1 MPRKTK
7 VLYPSPLYP
16 STSHPPIKAVI
27 FDFDGTLADTM
38 MIVAKSVNQ
47 HAEKFGYRKIDL
59 SLIRDKRAIDVI
71 KQDMGIS
78 LWKVP
83 YLIWR
88 GKKIIQKELQQA
100 KLFPGVMEMIQAL
113 QEKYMVAILTSN
125 RKDTVQH
132 VLDKHKVKIPSIY
145 SSGLFRKHRSLQNIL
160 DKLDLQPDEVIYVG
174 DELRDIEA
182 CRKVGIKIISVS
194 WGYNSPQA
202 LREAGADFI
211 AGQPEDV
218 VKIMNHQQKLYK

>member
-88 GKKIIQKELQQA
+88 GEKKIQKEEPKA
-100 KLFPGVMEMIQAL
+100 KHVPGGVGE
-113 QEKYMVAILTSN
+113 IL
-125 RKDTVQH
+125 
-132 VLDKHKVKIPSIY
+132 
-145 SSGLFRKHRSLQNIL
+145 
-160 DKLDLQPDEVIYVG
+160 
-174 DELRDIEA
+174 A
-182 CRKVGIKIISVS
+182 
-194 WGYNSPQA
+194 
-202 LREAGADFI
+202 
-211 AGQPEDV
+211 
-218 VKIMNHQQKLYK
+218 

>member
-1 MPRKTK
+1 MATPTK
-7 VLYPSPLYP
+7 ILHH
-16 STSHPPIKAVI
+16 TIKAVI

-38 MIVAKSVNQ
+38 MIVAKSVNE
-47 HAEKFGYRKIDL
+47 HAEQFGYRKINL
-59 SLIRDKRAIDVI
+59 SQIRDKRAIDVI

-83 YLIWR
+83 YLMWR
-88 GKKIIQKELQQA
+88 GEKIIQKELQLA
-100 KLFPGVMEMIQAL
+100 KLFPGGVEMIRDL
-113 QEKYMVAILTSN
+113 QEKYTVAILTSN

-145 SSGLFRKHRSLQNIL
+145 SSGLFRKHRSLQKIL
-160 DKLDLQPDEVIYVG
+160 DKLDLQSKEVIYIG

-182 CRKVGIKIISVS
+182 CHKVGIKIIAVS